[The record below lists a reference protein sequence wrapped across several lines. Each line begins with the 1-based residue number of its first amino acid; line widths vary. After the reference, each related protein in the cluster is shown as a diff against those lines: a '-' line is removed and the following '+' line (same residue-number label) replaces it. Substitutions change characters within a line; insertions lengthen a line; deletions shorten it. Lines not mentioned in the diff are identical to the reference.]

1 MTRASGKR
9 LNTPAD
15 LEARR
20 RAIVASRDPNRACVT
35 VCGGTGC
42 RVHGSEKVIDALRAE
57 ISRNGVEALVR
68 MTGCHG
74 FCEQGPVVVI
84 QPQGIFY
91 KSVKLE
97 DVPDI
102 IHETL
107 ERGKV
112 IQRLLYT
119 DPVTQEKIVYE
130 HEVPFYARQ
139 TRRVLNLNGLIDPT
153 SIEDYI
159 AVGGY
164 EALAKALGKMSPEE
178 VIEEVSKAGLRGRG
192 GAGFPTGLKWKFCRA
207 APGDVKYIICNADE
221 GDPGAYMDR
230 SIVEGNP
237 HRVLEGM
244 IIGAYAI
251 GATHAFVYIRAEY
264 PLAVKHLGIA
274 LKQMRQY
281 GLLGENILGLGFD
294 FDIEIRM
301 GAGAFV
307 CGEETALMASIE
319 GQVGEPRP
327 RPPFPAQKGL
337 WGQPTNINNVKSWAN
352 VQLIIHKG
360 ADWYASIGTKRSK
373 GTKIFSMVGKIN
385 NTGLVEVP
393 MGISLRELI
402 YEIGGGVPAGKA
414 FKAAQIGGPSGGC
427 IPKEHL
433 NVSIDYESLTSLGA
447 IMGSG
452 SLVVCDEDTCMVD
465 LARYFLKFTQEES
478 CGKCVP
484 CRVGTRAMLETLERI
499 CAGQGREG
507 DVEYLI
513 EMGQEVKR
521 SSLCA
526 LGGTAPNPV
535 LTTIRYFRDEYKA
548 HIREHRCPA
557 GVCTALVRAKC
568 ANACPAEVD
577 VPSYVSLVAQGRY
590 SEALEVHRRRNP
602 FALVCGRICPAFC
615 EVKCRRA
622 ELDQPV
628 AIRQIKRFMAD
639 HELEQ
644 PWTPPRLE
652 EPKIEKVAVIG
663 AGPAGLT
670 AALRLAQKGYPVTV
684 FEAMAVAGGMMAVGI
699 PEYRLPRDI
708 LNVEIENIKRAG
720 VEIRLNMALGK
731 DLTLDELLDRDGYKA
746 VILAIGAHKSRALG
760 IEGEEMEGVYHG
772 TRFLRDVALGRA
784 PSLTGKRVA
793 VVGGGDVAIDAV
805 RSAWRLDASQ
815 VHLVYRR
822 SRADMPA
829 REEEVE
835 AAKKEGIQFHFLTN
849 PSSVIGNGKVTG
861 VELLRQELG
870 EFDTSGRRR
879 PVPIAGSEFTLDV
892 DVLIPAIGQEPDL
905 AWMDGDSNIETGRGA
920 TFAVNDGLATTRA
933 GVFAA
938 GDAVLGPATV
948 IQAVAQGNRVADT
961 VDNYLRTGRSD
972 LVVVRPGYEVIE
984 QPFDLDQYA
993 KATRPQTREMPIE
1006 ERRGNFDEV
1015 ELLFDEETIREE
1027 CKRCLRCDL
1036 EWLETMGLGPMPV
1049 PERVLVAER
1058 PDLPERSRRRDA

>member
-1 MTRASGKR
+1 M
-9 LNTPAD
+9 
-15 LEARR
+15 
-20 RAIVASRDPNRACVT
+20 
-35 VCGGTGC
+35 
-42 RVHGSEKVIDALRAE
+42 VIEALRAG
-57 ISRNGVEALVR
+57 ISKRGIEADVR

-102 IHETL
+102 IYETL
-107 ERGKV
+107 EQGKV
-112 IQRLLYT
+112 IEHLLYT
-119 DPVTQEKIVYE
+119 DPITGEKIVHE
-130 HEVPFYARQ
+130 REVPFYARQ
-139 TRRVLNLNGLIDPT
+139 TRHLLNLNGLIDPT

-164 EALAKALGKMSPEE
+164 GALTKVLGRISPEE
-178 VIEEVSKAGLRGRG
+178 VIEEVSRAGLRGRG
-192 GAGFPTGLKWKFCRA
+192 GAGFSTGLKWKFCRG
-207 APGDVKYIICNADE
+207 APGDVKYVVCNADE

-237 HRVLEGM
+237 HRVMEGM

-251 GATHAFVYIRAEY
+251 GAARGFIYIRGEY
-264 PLAVKHLGIA
+264 PLAIKHLGIA
-274 LKQMRQY
+274 LEQMHEY
-281 GLLGENILGLGFD
+281 GLLGENILESGFD

-319 GQVGEPRP
+319 GRIGEPRP
-327 RPPFPAQKGL
+327 RPPFPAQCGL

-352 VQLIIHKG
+352 VPLIIEKG
-360 ADWYASIGTKRSK
+360 ADWYASIGTEDSK

-402 YEIGGGVPAGKA
+402 YEIGGGIPGGKA

-427 IPKEHL
+427 IPAEHL
-433 NVSIDYESLTSLGA
+433 DVPIDYESLTSLGA

-452 SLVVCDEDTCMVD
+452 GLVITDEDTCMVD
-465 LARYFLKFTQEES
+465 LARYFMSFTQEES

-484 CRVGTRAMLETLERI
+484 CRVGTKAMLSTLERI
-499 CAGQGREG
+499 CAGQGQPG
-507 DVEYLI
+507 DIEYL
-513 EMGQEVKR
+513 EELAREVKA
-521 SSLCA
+521 SSLCG
-526 LGGTAPNPV
+526 LGQTAPNPV
-535 LTTIRYFRDEYKA
+535 LTTIRYFRDEYEA

-568 ANACPAEVD
+568 TNGCPAEVD
-577 VPSYVSLVAQGRY
+577 VPSYISLVAQSRY
-590 SEALEVHRRRNP
+590 AEALEVHRRHNP
-602 FALVCGRICPAFC
+602 FALVCGRVCPALC
-615 EVKCRRA
+615 ETKCRRA

-639 HELEQ
+639 HELER
-644 PWTPPRLE
+644 PWTPPLLE
-652 EPKIEKVAVIG
+652 EPRTEKVAVIG

-684 FEAMAVAGGMMAVGI
+684 FESLPMAGGMMAVGI

-720 VEIRLNMALGK
+720 VEIRLNTALGK
-731 DLTLDELLDRDGYKA
+731 DFTLDDLLNRDGYKA
-746 VILAIGAHKSRALG
+746 VILAIGAHKSRKLRV
-760 IEGEEMEGVYHG
+760 EGEEMEGVYHG
-772 TRFLRDVALGRA
+772 TQFLRDIALGQ
-784 PSLTGKRVA
+784 PPDLNGKRVA

-805 RSAWRLDASQ
+805 RSAWRLGAAE

-822 SRADMPA
+822 SRAGMPA
-829 REEEVE
+829 RDDEVE
-835 AAKKEGIQFHFLTN
+835 AAEKEGIQFHFLTN
-849 PSSVIGNGKVTG
+849 PSRVTGNGKVTG

-870 EFDTSGRRR
+870 AFDTSGRRR
-879 PVPIAGSEFTLDV
+879 PVPIPNSEFTLDV
-892 DVLIPAIGQEPDL
+892 DVLIPAISQEPDL
-905 AWMDGDSNIETGRGA
+905 FWMVDGDSTIETGRGA
-920 TFAVNDGLATTRA
+920 TFTVNDGLATTRA

-961 VDNYLRTGRSD
+961 VDNYLRTGRSE
-972 LVVVRPGYEVIE
+972 LVVVRPGYEVVE
-984 QPFDLDQYA
+984 QQFDLEQYA
-993 KATRPQTREMPIE
+993 KATRPQTQEISVEKRY
-1006 ERRGNFDEV
+1006 GNFNEV
-1015 ELLFDEETIREE
+1015 ELLFDEETVQEE

-1036 EWLETMGLGPMPV
+1036 EWLETMGLEHTPV
-1049 PERVLVAER
+1049 PERVLVVEG
-1058 PDLPERSRRRDA
+1058 RDA